1 VKETDRDRATRA
13 LALAAR
19 SLERAVGGSDLTLAQ
34 FRVLSLVAA
43 GDERSSLLA
52 DRLAVAKPTITAVV
66 DGLVE
71 RGLLMR
77 AAVVGDRRSIRLSLT
92 RDGSNA
98 LRTAER
104 ATGTALDAILVHA
117 RDRDALV
124 AALVDLDEALA
135 ARSQA
140 RLGEVRS

>member
-1 VKETDRDRATRA
+1 
-13 LALAAR
+13 L
-19 SLERAVGGSDLTLAQ
+19 
-34 FRVLSLVAA
+34 LV
-43 GDERSSLLA
+43 
-52 DRLAVAKPTITAVV
+52 
-66 DGLVE
+66 
-71 RGLLMR
+71 R

-104 ATGTALDAILVHA
+104 ATGAALDAILVHA

-124 AALVDLDEALA
+124 AALVDLDDALA